1 MERNKEFI
9 INSIKMDL
17 HRVVTAVGDITK
29 EIPTDS
35 VKIFLE
41 HAYSDFAKIETLDD
55 REQSLKNSLNLLTNK
70 LESLQDPHKRLRWA
84 EDILTIRCRL

>member
-41 HAYSDFAKIETLDD
+41 HAYNDFAKIEILDD
-55 REQSLKNSLNLLTNK
+55 REQSLKDSLNLLTNK
-70 LESLQDPHKRLRWA
+70 LDSLQDPHKRLRWT